1 MMKTIVKIN
10 DKDEMKFEYIGY
22 MQMLDKIILLMDK
35 VSHENKMILIDKYIE
50 ILKNVKEVKND

>member
-1 MMKTIVKIN
+1 MKTIVKIN